1 MRQPQ
6 SAHKNTNSDCRQTI
20 LKTKRITPIFHRW
33 NLHFYQIQKRLYAG
47 ISIFIPK
54 EKYTSKLY
62 NILNLVWHNY
72 NTTFFII
79 YQDTF
84 KKIAK
89 YTNKNR
95 HFCDSSNYFDL
106 SALYFAVL
114 IDEISIT
121 RILVHTESRDLYVTS
136 SI

>member
-1 MRQPQ
+1 M
-6 SAHKNTNSDCRQTI
+6 
-20 LKTKRITPIFHRW
+20 
-33 NLHFYQIQKRLYAG
+33 HFYQIQKRLYAG

-89 YTNKNR
+89 YTKKENR
-95 HFCDSSNYFDL
+95 HDCDGKNQLSDFSGFC
-106 SALYFAVL
+106 FAVL
-114 IDEISIT
+114 MEEISIL
-121 RILVHTESRDLYVTS
+121 RITPQLCKSEETS
-136 SI
+136 DNISAFCMISSQYSVS